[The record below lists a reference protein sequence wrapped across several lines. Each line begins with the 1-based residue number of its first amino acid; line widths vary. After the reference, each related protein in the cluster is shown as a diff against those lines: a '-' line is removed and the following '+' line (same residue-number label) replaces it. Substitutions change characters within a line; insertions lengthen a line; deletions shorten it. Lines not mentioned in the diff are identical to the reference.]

1 MPFTEI
7 FGNQTILPS
16 DPSYLALTM
25 AANKVLLWPVEQQV
39 GGDLVVSTIIDIDAT
54 APGLN
59 VDMPNA
65 TLVSPG
71 TAVIFNN
78 VGANTVT
85 VRDSIGGTII
95 SLVSGSV
102 WIAYLTDNTTPEGTW
117 KVFQFGASVSVA
129 NAAALAGAGLKAI
142 TTTLN
147 TRIAVSSKNANYVI
161 VEGDRAV
168 ALVWTSGVGAFT
180 LPAAGTVGADW
191 YTIVRNS
198 GNGDLTITPPSGLID
213 GAASKTFAAGT
224 SAFIVCDGVNY
235 FTIGFG
241 AGAGGGGSG
250 FGFIVIP
257 VPGSGDYTLSGAE
270 LGQIGYRFTGIL
282 TGTRNII
289 VPGSTEEYWVDNQ
302 TTGAFSLFVKTAAQ
316 VPGVEVLQNNR
327 NILYSDGTNVIA
339 AESATVSFPI
349 PVAQGGTGAITAAAA
364 RTNLGATATGAALFT
379 AADAAAARTAIAA
392 VPTSR
397 TITAGAGLTGGGD
410 LSADRT
416 ISLDLQTGSYVT
428 GVFTGSV
435 GGSGTYTIGT
445 TTVTWTKVGNT
456 VTIRLGFLTGV
467 SGAGSGY
474 TKLTETGGNM
484 PAAIR
489 PTIAAVVLL
498 APIQRASSSLLTG
511 VIGINTNGNIDLWA
525 SEDGNSVFSGS
536 VNGLKGPN
544 GQQVAF
550 TYLIN

>member
-1 MPFTEI
+1 MAFTDI
-7 FGNQTILPS
+7 FGATTVLPS
-16 DPSYLALTM
+16 NPSYLELTI
-25 AANKVLLWPVEQQV
+25 AADVTLNWPVEQQI
-39 GGDLVVSTIIDIDAT
+39 GGDLVVATIIDLDAT
-54 APGLN
+54 SPGLN

-71 TAVIFNN
+71 TSVIFNN
-78 VGANTVT
+78 IGGNTVT

-142 TTTLN
+142 STTLN
-147 TRIAVSSKNANYVI
+147 TRIAVSAKNANYVI
-161 VEGDRAV
+161 VNSDRAI
-168 ALVWTSGVGAFT
+168 ALVWTSGVGTFDT
-180 LPAAGTVGADW
+180 PNAATVGADW
-191 YTIVRNS
+191 YVIVRNS
-198 GNGDLTITPPSGLID
+198 GNGNLVVTPPTGLID
-213 GAASKTFAAGT
+213 GSASKTFAPGD
-224 SAFIVCDGVNY
+224 SAFIVCDGVDY

-241 AGAGGGGSG
+241 SGGGGGSG
-250 FGFIVIP
+250 FDFIVIP

-270 LGQIGYRFTGIL
+270 LGKIGYRFTGIL

-289 VPGSTEEYWVDNQ
+289 VPGTTEEYWVDNQ

-327 NILYSDGTNVIA
+327 NILYSDGTNVIP
-339 AESATVSFPI
+339 AETATVSFPI

-364 RTNLGATATGAALFT
+364 RTNLGATVTGAALFT
-379 AADAAAARTAIAA
+379 AVDAAAARTAIAA

-397 TITAGAGLTGGGD
+397 LITAGAGLTGGGD

-428 GVFTGSV
+428 GVFTGSAS
-435 GGSGTYTIGT
+435 GSGTYTIGT

-456 VTIRLGFLTGV
+456 VTIRLGFSQGV

-474 TKLTETGGNM
+474 TKLTEVGGNM

-489 PTIAAVVLL
+489 PTISAITML
-498 APIQRASSSLLTG
+498 APIQRASSQLLTG

-525 SEDGNSVFSGS
+525 SEDGNSVFAGS
-536 VNGLKGPN
+536 INGLKGPS
-544 GQQVAF
+544 GQQVSF
-550 TYLIN
+550 TYQIN

>member
-198 GNGDLTITPPSGLID
+198 GNGDLTVTPPSGLID

-456 VTIRLGFLTGV
+456 VTIRLGFSTGV

-489 PTIAAVVLL
+489 PTIGAVVLL